1 MQNPPKINLP
11 NVPWDGTLDLL
22 HCTYKSL
29 LCQGAGLFVIFC
41 FLKDLKEVIEQD
53 FAFVCK
59 GGYIVVLAQVLNA
72 GNFGVSQGMERLIK
86 N

>member
-29 LCQGAGLFVIFC
+29 LCQVAGLFVNFC
-41 FLKDLKEVIEQD
+41 YLKEIMI
-53 FAFVCK
+53 AKK
-59 GGYIVVLAQVLNA
+59 G
-72 GNFGVSQGMERLIK
+72 SSE
-86 N
+86 